1 MKTTSV
7 HGMWSSRLMFV
18 LAATGSAVGLGN
30 IWRFPYIT
38 SENGGGAFV
47 LVYLGCIV
55 VVGLPILFSEIVIG
69 RRGRMSPINSLKELA
84 DDAGASRAWMGLG
97 WLGVLAGFLVLSFY
111 SVVAGWTLAYGFD
124 YFQQL
129 VIGAPAISN
138 PGETFANLLASPG
151 KLIFWHAIFM
161 ILTVGVVAL
170 GVEEGLERAV
180 SILMPTLF
188 VLLLILLGYGMS
200 TGHFQEALGFLFS
213 PDWSR
218 VSGGMVVTAMGQA
231 FFTLSLGMC
240 AIMAYGAY
248 LPSHVNVPKVGVAVA
263 FADTAVALV
272 AGLAIFPIV
281 LSFGLDPEGGGAGF
295 IFTSLPL
302 AFNEMPFGIAY
313 GMAFFLLL
321 SVAAWTSSISLLEP
335 PTAYFVE
342 ATNFSRKQ
350 IAVTVAALTWL
361 IGLLS
366 VFGLNIWSEI
376 TIGGK
381 DIMGAIEFVAS
392 NIMLPIGGLL
402 TAVFAG
408 WVLSNRITREELDE
422 KMPDW
427 AFKLWLWLTR
437 VVTPI
442 MILIVLGGLLGII

>member
-47 LVYLGCIV
+47 LVYLGCIL

-97 WLGVLAGFLVLSFY
+97 WLGVIAGFLVLSFY

-124 YFQQL
+124 YLQQL
-129 VIGAPAISN
+129 VLGAPAITD
-138 PGETFANLLASPG
+138 PGVTFSTMLASPG

-200 TGHFQEALGFLFS
+200 TGHFQEAVGFLFS

-342 ATNFSRKQ
+342 ATDFSRKQ
-350 IAVTVAALTWL
+350 IAMTVAALTWL
-361 IGLLS
+361 MGLLS
-366 VFGLNIWSEI
+366 VFGLNIWSAV

-422 KMPDW
+422 KMPNW
-427 AFKLWLWLTR
+427 AYKLWLWLTR

-442 MILIVLGGLLGII
+442 MIIIVLGGLLGII

>member
-1 MKTTSV
+1 MKTSSV

-47 LVYLGCIV
+47 LVYLACIALI
-55 VVGLPILFSEIVIG
+55 GLPILFSEIIIG

-84 DDAGASRAWMGLG
+84 EDAGASKSWTGIG
-97 WLGVLAGFLVLSFY
+97 WLGIIAGFLVLSFY
-111 SVVAGWTLAYGFD
+111 SVVAGWTLYYGFD

-129 VIGAPAISN
+129 VMGAPQITD
-138 PGETFANLLASPG
+138 PGGTFGVLLSKPG
-151 KLIFWHAIFM
+151 TMIFWHGVFM
-161 ILTVGVVAL
+161 VLTVGVVAL

-180 SILMPTLF
+180 SVLMPLLF
-188 VLLLILLGYGMS
+188 VLLLILLGYGMN
-200 TGHFQEALGFLFS
+200 TGHFQEAVGFLFS

-218 VSGGMVVTAMGQA
+218 VDGSMIVTAMGQA

-248 LPSHVNVPKVGVAVA
+248 LPSDVSVPKTGVAVA
-263 FADTAVALV
+263 FADTTVALV

-313 GMAFFLLL
+313 GMSFFLLL

-335 PTAYFVE
+335 ATAYFVE
-342 ATNFSRKQ
+342 ATDFTRKQ
-350 IAVTVAALTWL
+350 VAVAVAFLTWCM
-361 IGLLS
+361 GLFS
-366 VFGLNIWSEI
+366 VFGLNVWSEV
-376 TIGGK
+376 TIGGR
-381 DIMGAIEFVAS
+381 DIMGAIEFVAAD
-392 NIMLPIGGLL
+392 IMMPLGGLL
-402 TAVFAG
+402 IALFAG
-408 WVLSNRITREELDE
+408 WILSGRITREELDE

-427 AFKLWLWLTR
+427 AYSAWLWLTR
-437 VVTPI
+437 VFTPL
-442 MILIVLGGLLGII
+442 MVLVVLGGLLGLF

>member
-47 LVYLGCIV
+47 LVYVGCIA

-69 RRGRMSPINSLKELA
+69 RRGRMSPVNSLKELA
-84 DDAGASRAWMGLG
+84 DDAGATRAWTGLG
-97 WLGVLAGFLVLSFY
+97 WLGILAGFLVLSFY
-111 SVVAGWTLAYGFD
+111 SVVAGWTLAYGFE
-124 YFQQL
+124 YLSQL
-129 VIGAPAISN
+129 VFGAPPIAD
-138 PGETFANLLASPG
+138 PGETFTSLLSDPARM
-151 KLIFWHAIFM
+151 IFWHAIFM

-180 SILMPTLF
+180 SVLMPTLF
-188 VLLLILLGYGMS
+188 VLLVILLGYGMS
-200 TGHFQEALGFLFS
+200 TGHFGEAVGFLFA
-213 PDWSR
+213 PDWSQ
-218 VSGGMVVTAMGQA
+218 VSGGMIVTAMGQA

-240 AIMAYGAY
+240 AIMTYGAY
-248 LPSHVNVPKVGVAVA
+248 LPSHVNVPRTGVAVA
-263 FADTAVALV
+263 AADTAVALV

-295 IFTSLPL
+295 IFTALPL

-350 IAVTVAALTWL
+350 IATAVALLTWAM
-361 IGLLS
+361 GLLS
-366 VFGLNIWSEI
+366 VFGLNVWSEV
-376 TIGGK
+376 TIGGR
-381 DIMGAIEFVAS
+381 DIMGAIEFLAS
-392 NIMLPIGGLL
+392 NIMLPLGGLL
-402 TAVFAG
+402 IAVFAG

-422 KMPDW
+422 KMPNW
-427 AFKLWLWLTR
+427 AFRTWLWLTR

-442 MILIVLGGLLGII
+442 MILIVLGGLLGIF

>member
-47 LVYLGCIV
+47 LVYLGCIAI
-55 VVGLPILFSEIVIG
+55 VGLPILFSEIVIG
-69 RRGRMSPINSLKELA
+69 RRGRMSPVNSLKELA
-84 DDAGASRAWMGLG
+84 DDAGATRAWTGLG
-97 WLGVLAGFLVLSFY
+97 WLGIIAGFLVLSFY
-111 SVVAGWTLAYGFD
+111 SVVAGWTLAYGFE
-124 YFQQL
+124 YLSQL
-129 VIGAPAISN
+129 VFGAGPITD
-138 PGETFANLLASPG
+138 PGETFTALLSDPARM
-151 KLIFWHAIFM
+151 IFWHAIFM

-180 SILMPTLF
+180 SVLMPTLF
-188 VLLLILLGYGMS
+188 VLLVILLGYGMS
-200 TGHFQEALGFLFS
+200 TGHFGEAVGFLFA

-218 VSGGMVVTAMGQA
+218 VSGSMIVTAMGQA

-240 AIMAYGAY
+240 AIMTYGAY
-248 LPSHVNVPKVGVAVA
+248 LPSHVNVPRTGVAVA
-263 FADTAVALV
+263 AADTAVALV

-295 IFTSLPL
+295 IFTALPL

-350 IAVTVAALTWL
+350 IATAVALLTWAM
-361 IGLLS
+361 GLLS
-366 VFGLNIWSEI
+366 VFGLNVWSEV
-376 TIGGK
+376 TIGGR
-381 DIMGAIEFVAS
+381 DIMGAIEFLAS
-392 NIMLPIGGLL
+392 NVMLPLGGLL
-402 TAVFAG
+402 IAVFAG

-422 KMPDW
+422 KMPNW
-427 AFKLWLWLTR
+427 AFRTWLWLTR

-442 MILIVLGGLLGII
+442 MILIVLGGLLGIF

>member
-47 LVYLGCIV
+47 LVYLICIGL
-55 VVGLPILFSEIVIG
+55 VGLPILFSEILIG
-69 RRGRMSPINSLKELA
+69 RRGRMSPVNSLKELA
-84 DDAGASRAWMGLG
+84 DDAGASRAWTGLG
-97 WLGVLAGFLVLSFY
+97 WLGIAAGFLVLSFY

-124 YFQQL
+124 YLSQL
-129 VIGAPAISN
+129 LFGADPISD
-138 PGETFANLLASPG
+138 PTEFFTSLLADPARM
-151 KLIFWHAIFM
+151 IFWHAVFM
-161 ILTVGVVAL
+161 ALTVGVVAL

-180 SILMPTLF
+180 SVLMPTLF
-188 VLLLILLGYGMS
+188 VLLLLLLGYGMS
-200 TGHFQEALGFLFS
+200 TGHFQEAVSFLFA

-218 VSGGMVVTAMGQA
+218 VSGSMIVTAMGQA

-240 AIMAYGAY
+240 AIMTYGAY
-248 LPSHVNVPKVGVAVA
+248 LPSHVNVPQTGVAVA

-295 IFTSLPL
+295 IFTALPL

-342 ATNFSRKQ
+342 ATNFTRKQ
-350 IAVTVAALTWL
+350 IAITVAALTWL
-361 IGLLS
+361 MGLFS
-366 VFGLNIWSEI
+366 VFGLNVWSSV
-376 TIGGK
+376 TFGGR
-381 DIMGAIEFVAS
+381 DIMGAIEFVAAD
-392 NIMLPIGGLL
+392 IMLPLGGLL
-402 TAVFAG
+402 IAIFAG

-427 AFKLWLWLTR
+427 AFKAWLWLTR
-437 VVTPI
+437 VVTPLL
-442 MILIVLGGLLGII
+442 ILVVIGGLLGIF

>member
-47 LVYLGCIV
+47 LVYLGCIA

-84 DDAGASRAWMGLG
+84 DDAGASRAWIGLG
-97 WLGVLAGFLVLSFY
+97 WLGVIAGFLVLSFY

-124 YFQQL
+124 YLQQL
-129 VIGAPAISN
+129 VVGAPPISD
-138 PGETFANLLASPG
+138 PGQTFENMLASPG
-151 KLIFWHAIFM
+151 KLIFWHAVFM
-161 ILTVGVVAL
+161 VLTVGVVAL

-180 SILMPTLF
+180 SVLMPTLF
-188 VLLLILLGYGMS
+188 VLLLVLLGYGMS

-218 VSGGMVVTAMGQA
+218 VSGSMVVTAMGQA

-248 LPSHVNVPKVGVAVA
+248 LPSDVNVPRVGVAVA
-263 FADTAVALV
+263 FSDTAVALV

-295 IFTSLPL
+295 IFTALPL

-313 GMAFFLLL
+313 GTAFFLLL

-350 IAVTVAALTWL
+350 IAISVATLTWL
-361 IGLLS
+361 MGLLS
-366 VFGLNIWSEI
+366 VFGLNIWREF
-376 TIGGK
+376 TLGGK
-381 DIMGAIEFVAS
+381 DIMGAIEFLAS

-408 WVLSNRITREELDE
+408 WVLSNRITREELDA
-422 KMPDW
+422 KMPAW
-427 AFKLWLWLTR
+427 AFNGWLWLTR

-442 MILIVLGGLLGII
+442 MIVIVLLGLIGII

>member
-1 MKTTSV
+1 
-7 HGMWSSRLMFV
+7 MFV

-30 IWRFPYIT
+30 IWRFPYVT

-47 LVYLGCIV
+47 LVYLACIA
-55 VVGLPILFSEIVIG
+55 VVGLPILFSEIVVG
-69 RRGRMSPINSLKELA
+69 RRGRMSPINSIKELA

-129 VIGAPAISN
+129 VMGAPQISE
-138 PGETFANLLASPG
+138 PGQFFSDLLADPG
-151 KLIFWHAIFM
+151 RMIFWHAIFM
-161 ILTVGVVAL
+161 VLTVGVVSF

-180 SILMPTLF
+180 SVLMPLLF
-188 VLLLILLGYGMS
+188 VLLLILFGYGMS
-200 TGHFQEALGFLFS
+200 TGHFTEAMQFLFR
-213 PDWSR
+213 PDWHKID
-218 VSGGMVVTAMGQA
+218 GGVIVRAMGQA

-248 LPSHVNVPKVGVAVA
+248 LPSNVNIPRVGISVA

-272 AGLAIFPIV
+272 AGMAIFPIV
-281 LSFGLDPEGGGAGF
+281 ISFGLDPAGGGAGF
-295 IFTSLPL
+295 IFTALPL

-313 GMAFFLLL
+313 GMSFFLLL
-321 SVAAWTSSISLLEP
+321 AVAAWTSSISLLEP

-350 IAVTVAALTWL
+350 IAVTVAALTWAF
-361 IGLLS
+361 GLFS
-366 VFGLNIWSEI
+366 VFGYNIWSEV
-376 TIGGK
+376 TLGGK
-381 DIMGAIEFVAS
+381 GIMDAIDFVAS

-427 AFKLWLWLTR
+427 AFQAWLWLTR

-442 MILIVLGGLLGII
+442 LILVVLGGLLGII

>member
-47 LVYLGCIV
+47 LVYLACIAI
-55 VVGLPILFSEIVIG
+55 VGLPILFAEIVVG
-69 RRGRMSPINSLKELA
+69 RRGRMSPINSIRELA

-97 WLGVLAGFLVLSFY
+97 WLGIVAGFLVLSFY

-129 VIGAPAISN
+129 VLGAPPIDDTGAKFN
-138 PGETFANLLASPG
+138 ALLADPAR
-151 KLIFWHAIFM
+151 LIFWHGVFM
-161 ILTVGVVAL
+161 VLTVGVVAL

-180 SILMPTLF
+180 SVLMPTLF
-188 VLLLILLGYGMS
+188 VLLVILLGYGMS
-200 TGHFQEALGFLFS
+200 TGHFQQAMGFLFS

-218 VSGGMVVTAMGQA
+218 VNGSMVVTAMGQA

-248 LPSHVNVPKVGVAVA
+248 LPSHVNVPRTGVAVA
-263 FADTAVALV
+263 FADTSVALV
-272 AGLAIFPIV
+272 AGMAIFPIV
-281 LSFGLDPEGGGAGF
+281 ISFGLDPEGGGAGF
-295 IFTSLPL
+295 IFTALPL
-302 AFNEMPFGIAY
+302 AFNQMPFGIAY

-321 SVAAWTSSISLLEP
+321 AVAAWTSSISLMEP

-342 ATNFSRKQ
+342 QTNLSRKQ
-350 IAVTVAALTWL
+350 IALIVAGLTWAF
-361 IGLLS
+361 GLVS
-366 VFGLNIWSEI
+366 VFGLNIWS
-376 TIGGK
+376 GVGLGDR
-381 DIMGAIEFVAS
+381 DIMGTIEFIAAD
-392 NIMLPIGGLL
+392 IMLPIGGLL

-427 AFKLWLWLTR
+427 AFKAWLWLTR
-437 VVTPI
+437 VVTPVL
-442 MILIVLGGLLGII
+442 ILIVLGGLLGII

>member
-47 LVYLGCIV
+47 LVYLACIA

-84 DDAGASRAWMGLG
+84 AAAGASRAWMGLG
-97 WLGVLAGFLVLSFY
+97 WLGVIAGFLVLSFY
-111 SVVAGWTLAYGFD
+111 SVVAGWTLSYGFD

-129 VIGAPAISN
+129 ALGAPAISD
-138 PGETFANLLASPG
+138 PSETFNALLADPG
-151 KLIFWHAIFM
+151 RLIFWHGLFM
-161 ILTVGVVAL
+161 VLTVGVVAL

-180 SILMPTLF
+180 SVLMPTLF
-188 VLLLILLGYGMS
+188 VLLMVLLGYGMS
-200 TGHFQEALGFLFS
+200 TGHFQEAMGFLFS
-213 PDWSR
+213 PDWSQL
-218 VSGGMVVTAMGQA
+218 SGAMVVRAMGQA

-248 LPSHVNVPKVGVAVA
+248 LPSDVNVPTVGIAVA

-272 AGLAIFPIV
+272 AGMAIFPIV
-281 LSFGLDPEGGGAGF
+281 ISFGLDPAGGGAGF

-313 GMAFFLLL
+313 GMAFFGLLA
-321 SVAAWTSSISLLEP
+321 VAAWTSSISLLEP

-342 ATNFSRKQ
+342 VTNFSRKQ
-350 IAVTVAALTWL
+350 IAVTVAAATWAF
-361 IGLLS
+361 GLVS
-366 VFGLNIWSEI
+366 VFGFNIWSEV

-381 DIMGAIEFVAS
+381 GIMDAIDFVAS
-392 NIMLPIGGLL
+392 NILLPIGGLL

-408 WVLSNRITREELDE
+408 WVLSNQITREELDE
-422 KMPDW
+422 KMPNW
-427 AFKLWLWLTR
+427 AFAAWLWLTR
-437 VVTPI
+437 VVTPVL
-442 MILIVLGGLLGII
+442 ILVVLGGLLGII

>member
-47 LVYLGCIV
+47 LVYLACIAA
-55 VVGLPILFSEIVIG
+55 VGLPILFAEIVVG
-69 RRGRMSPINSLKELA
+69 RRGRMSPINSIKELA
-84 DDAGASRAWMGLG
+84 ADAGATRAWVGLG
-97 WLGVLAGFLVLSFY
+97 WLGVVAGFLVLSFY

-129 VIGAPAISN
+129 VMGAPAITD
-138 PGETFANLLASPG
+138 PGQAFTDLLADPG
-151 KLIFWHAIFM
+151 RMIFWHAIFM
-161 ILTVGVVAL
+161 ILTVGVVSF

-180 SILMPTLF
+180 SVLMPLLF
-188 VLLLILLGYGMS
+188 ILLVILLGYGMS
-200 TGHFQEALGFLFS
+200 TGHFDEAMHFLFR
-213 PDWSR
+213 PDWHKID
-218 VSGGMVVTAMGQA
+218 GGVIVEAMGQA

-248 LPSHVNVPKVGVAVA
+248 LPSGVNIPRVGISVA
-263 FADTAVALV
+263 FADTLVALV
-272 AGLAIFPIV
+272 AGMAIFPIV
-281 LSFGLDPEGGGAGF
+281 LSFGLDPAGGGAGF
-295 IFTSLPL
+295 IFTALPL

-313 GMAFFLLL
+313 GMAFFVLLA
-321 SVAAWTSSISLLEP
+321 VAAWTSSISLLEP

-350 IAVTVAALTWL
+350 IALAVATLTWAF
-361 IGLLS
+361 GLVS
-366 VFGLNIWSEI
+366 VFGFNLWSGV
-376 TIGGK
+376 TVGGK
-381 DIMGAIEFVAS
+381 DLMGAIEFVAS
-392 NIMLPIGGLL
+392 NVFLPIGGLL

-427 AFKLWLWLTR
+427 AFKAWLWLTR

-442 MILIVLGGLLGII
+442 LILIVLGGLLGVI